1 MMQQE
6 IDQSHS
12 ETLIWLLLFG
22 AGHLTDTGL
31 EVPTDEVKRKKKSMT
46 QICGMLV

>member
-1 MMQQE
+1 MILMMQQE

-31 EVPTDEVKRKKKSMT
+31 EVPTDEVKRKKKN
-46 QICGMLV
+46 L